1 MALTIREIEE
11 AKKRIEPYIVE
22 TPLLRLSGLVPFLH
36 CRVFVKL
43 ECMQRTGSFKL
54 RGAMNRIL
62 SLSEEERAGGVVA
75 ASSGNHGKA
84 VAYACRLLGLLTIHH
99 RS

>member
-22 TPLLRLSGLVPFLH
+22 TPLLRLSGLDPFLH

-62 SLSEEERAGGVVA
+62 SLSEEERAGGIVA